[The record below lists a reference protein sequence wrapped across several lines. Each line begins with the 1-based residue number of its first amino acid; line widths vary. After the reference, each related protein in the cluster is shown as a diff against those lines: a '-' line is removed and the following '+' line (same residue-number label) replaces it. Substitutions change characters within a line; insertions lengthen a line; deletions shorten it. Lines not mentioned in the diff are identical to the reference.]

1 MFTVRGDMCRSGMSS
16 EDSLGSAPV
25 KKPTGWMT
33 NSLHIS
39 DALEKRCSG
48 GHRHVQLT
56 DGRARACQVYPVKLS
71 LQILRGFR
79 KQLQQDGHL
88 GLIGSVCCEDPV
100 EDENFT
106 EENWKI
112 GVDSESTADGEVIYY
127 DDISGAPLKSELV
140 DAAIQEE
147 MDQYT
152 KHEVY
157 TKVPLARCWERTG
170 KKPVGVRW
178 VIVNKGD
185 DENPNVRARLVAKEI
200 KSDSRLDM
208 FAATPPLEA
217 KKFLF
222 SRAATSGWLGAK
234 KGHRKLIFIDIKRAY
249 MYAP

>member
-1 MFTVRGDMCRSGMSS
+1 MEEFGVFTVRGDMCRFGMSS

-88 GLIGSVCCEDPV
+88 GLIGSVCCEEPV

-140 DAAIQEE
+140 DAAIQEDDVILSVNGVHGDFHAMCAQFAE
-147 MDQYT
+147 DSVVF
-152 KHEVY
+152 EV
-157 TKVPLARCWERTG
+157 ERPKGQVCVFPTE
-170 KKPVGVRW
+170 VGS
-178 VIVNKGD
+178 KM
-185 DENPNVRARLVAKEI
+185 L
-200 KSDSRLDM
+200 
-208 FAATPPLEA
+208 
-217 KKFLF
+217 KFF
-222 SRAATSGWLGAK
+222 TAS
-234 KGHRKLIFIDIKRAY
+234 
-249 MYAP
+249 